1 MKFRFAIFI
10 ILNIIFIFIWIS
22 YLFAI
27 QILDPHNFKKTIEL
41 RRNPSKQI
49 IVSERGSIFD
59 RNHELLV
66 GSTRLYQI
74 DLDRNAIIKYC
85 KRNENKQTSDV
96 YRKISKIISEHTTL
110 SQNSILQKLN
120 KNSTSSSIF
129 ISDDIS
135 ETKLTK
141 IKSDLKEEKIP
152 GLVANFCEIRRTYPK
167 NQLAARLLGMIQ
179 KKEEK
184 DNRNS
189 IFDLEGVCGL
199 EATFDD
205 ELSGKFGWQ
214 EIINDANNKRIP
226 LLYLKKR
233 EVENGN
239 SLILTLDSNF
249 QEILEENLKTGLE
262 KYKAKNAIGIIMVPK
277 TGEII
282 AMTGISENDSDKDD
296 SHLRA
301 LANFPVSFMFEPGST
316 LKPITALLAIE
327 NNIYNSDDEIDC
339 REYHIEGEDRIIKD
353 SHEHESLSFKDIIA
367 YSSNVGI
374 SKIVEQIGSEA
385 LYDRMIELGFGRKT
399 GSNLAGESSGIFRKL
414 KDWQGYSLHSISF
427 GQEISVTA
435 LQLANA
441 YCAFA
446 NDGKIMQPYI
456 IKEIR
461 DENNKIVKTFRPKLL
476 RTVSNKKSLDTL
488 KIFLKS
494 VVDYGSATATKLDY
508 LTIAGKTGT
517 GEKILYGEKSY
528 SEEKYTSVFAGF
540 FPVENPKYVIVVI
553 FDEPEYENYSYY
565 ASVSAVP
572 TFKNIVQNIINLP
585 QCDLIIELKEKDKE
599 FVQMPNLIGLT
610 KEKAV
615 EILRKKNLL
624 YNLIENDK
632 NGFVKNQYPKPKV
645 SFDKTEVV
653 IVILDKEKQENQNN
667 KLDFK
672 MPNLIGLT
680 LREALAEANRKKIKL
695 VINGKGIIS
704 SQSISEG
711 SKIRFGEKC
720 IITAN

>member
-1 MKFRFAIFI
+1 MKFRFIIFM
-10 ILNIIFIFIWIS
+10 ILSIIFIFIWIS
-22 YLFAI
+22 YLFTI
-27 QILDPHNFKKTIEL
+27 QILDPHNFKNTIEL

-59 RNHELLV
+59 RNQELLV

-85 KRNENKQTSDV
+85 KRNKNKQTSDV
-96 YRKISKIISEHTTL
+96 YQKTSKIIAEHTTL

-120 KNSTSSSIF
+120 KNSTSGSIY
-129 ISDDIS
+129 ISGDIS
-135 ETKLTK
+135 ETQLTK
-141 IKSDLKEEKIP
+141 IKSDLKKEKIP
-152 GLVANFCEIRRTYPK
+152 GLVENFCEIKRTYPK

-184 DNRNS
+184 DNQNS
-189 IFDLEGVCGL
+189 IFDLEGICGL

-239 SLILTLDSNF
+239 SLILTLDSDF
-249 QEILEENLKTGLE
+249 QEILEENLKTGLD

-282 AMTGISENDSDKDD
+282 AMTGIAEDDSDKDD

-301 LANFPVSFMFEPGST
+301 LSNFPVSFMFEPGST

-327 NNIYNSDDEIDC
+327 NNIYTSNDEIDC

-441 YCAFA
+441 YCALA

-461 DENNKIVKTFRPKLL
+461 DENDEIVKTFRPKLL

-565 ASVSAVP
+565 ASISAVP
-572 TFKNIVQNIINLP
+572 TFRNIVQNIINLP

-615 EILRKKNLL
+615 EILRKKNLF

-653 IVILDKEKQENQNN
+653 IVILDKEKQENQNI
-667 KLDFK
+667 KLEFK

>member
-27 QILDPHNFKKTIEL
+27 QILDPHDFKKTIEL

-85 KRNENKQTSDV
+85 KRNDNKKTSDV
-96 YRKISKIISEHTTL
+96 YRKISKIIAEHTTL
-110 SQNSILQKLN
+110 SQNFILQKLN
-120 KNSTSSSIF
+120 RNSASSSIF

-135 ETKLTK
+135 ETQLTK
-141 IKSDLKEEKIP
+141 IKSDLKKEKIP
-152 GLVANFCEIRRTYPK
+152 GLVTNFCEIKRTYPK

-179 KKEEK
+179 KKETK
-184 DNRNS
+184 DKQNS
-189 IFDLEGVCGL
+189 IFDLEGICGL

-282 AMTGISENDSDKDD
+282 AMTGISENDSNKDS

-301 LANFPVSFMFEPGST
+301 LANLPVSFMFEPGST

-327 NNIYNSDDEIDC
+327 NNIYSSNDEIDC

-374 SKIVEQIGSEA
+374 SKIVEKIGSNA
-385 LYDRMIELGFGRKT
+385 LYERMIELGFGRKT

-427 GQEISVTA
+427 GQEISVTT

-441 YCAFA
+441 YCALA
-446 NDGKIMQPYI
+446 NDGNIMQPYI

-461 DENNKIVKTFRPKLL
+461 DENDKIVKIFRPKLL

-488 KIFLKS
+488 KTFLKN

-517 GEKILYGEKSY
+517 GEKTLYGEKSY

-540 FPVENPKYVIVVI
+540 FPVENPKYVIVVV

-599 FVQMPNLIGLT
+599 FVQMPDLIGLT

-653 IVILDKEKQENQNN
+653 IVILDKEKQEKKNI

-680 LREALAEANRKKIKL
+680 LREALAETNRKKIKL
-695 VINGKGIIS
+695 VINGNGIIS

-720 IITAN
+720 LITAN